1 MLLRSQA
8 LWLQTRAPPLPCQR
22 QLAKEELQFELVRTP
37 TSPVRIPLGLTGNT
51 EALQLPGD
59 GLDSKL

>member
-37 TSPVRIPLGLTGNT
+37 TSPVRIPLGLTGISCFG
-51 EALQLPGD
+51 EQCQQPI
-59 GLDSKL
+59 S